1 MAQDRKVTD
10 ARVIDL
16 VAKLATV
23 PGIVG
28 YQSIEDEG
36 SAALVWP
43 FK

>member
-23 PGIVG
+23 LRIVG

-36 SAALVWP
+36 SAALV
-43 FK
+43 